1 MASGG
6 VRSTMSTDAG
16 LLPRRPPI
24 DEPDRG
30 THVTTLGTGEAADA
44 CKLLGTETAA
54 AILSQLASEP
64 GTASDVAG
72 DVDTSLQNV
81 DYHLKRLHDAGL
93 VRAVGTW
100 FSERGTEMT
109 VYAPAHERLVIEID
123 APLEGPRPDDGEP
136 VARQGCVDGD

>member
-1 MASGG
+1 MVSGG

-16 LLPRRPPI
+16 LFPHRPPV
-24 DEPDRG
+24 DDPERD
-30 THVTTLGTGEAADA
+30 TQVTTLGTGEAADL

-93 VRAVGTW
+93 VRTVGTW

-109 VYAPAHERLVIEID
+109 VYAPVHERLVIDIGGP
-123 APLEGPRPDDGEP
+123 AGAPRPADGEP
-136 VARQGCVDGD
+136 GGCQGRIDGD